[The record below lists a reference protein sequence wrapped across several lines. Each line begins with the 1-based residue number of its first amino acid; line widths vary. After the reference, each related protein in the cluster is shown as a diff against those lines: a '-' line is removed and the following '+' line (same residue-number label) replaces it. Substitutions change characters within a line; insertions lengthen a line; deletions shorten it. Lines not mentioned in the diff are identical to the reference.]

1 MSDLGTAVAAA
12 PGHRSGPA
20 EIARDLVLAS
30 RPLSWINT
38 ALPFLAASFAAL
50 QGLDVAVLLG
60 FAYFLVPYNLLM
72 YGVNDIFDYESDLRN
87 PRKRSAEGGLV
98 PPDRRR
104 ITWLAI
110 AVTNVPCL
118 VALAVVAPPAGTAA
132 VLLAVAAAIAY
143 SAPPLR
149 TKERAF
155 LDSATSASHSRLT
168 RQSHSSDVRRLDGS
182 SRRLTMSGVTSS
194 TYRLERASKRARW
207 ARSFASASAR
217 S

>member
-50 QGLDVAVLLG
+50 QGLDAAVLLG

-110 AVTNVPCL
+110 AVTSSMGLTATPW
-118 VALAVVAPPAGTAA
+118 PYAA
-132 VLLAVAAAIAY
+132 VSQSTCGDAETSWLILPETSPGRSIPVFWFR
-143 SAPPLR
+143 PNFLR
-149 TKERAF
+149 
-155 LDSATSASHSRLT
+155 
-168 RQSHSSDVRRLDGS
+168 
-182 SRRLTMSGVTSS
+182 
-194 TYRLERASKRARW
+194 
-207 ARSFASASAR
+207 
-217 S
+217 